1 MEYEQ
6 KAHPPELVPH
16 NIAEPVGAGGGV
28 CESLCGGRYSAIGGC
43 IPHTYH
49 CA

>member
-28 CESLCGGRYSAIGGC
+28 CKPFCGGRYSAIGGA
-43 IPHTYH
+43 ISNTHH
-49 CA
+49 RA